1 MEAIKLDK
9 SLDNQAKVQISPAR
23 RSEQKPRFHIVK
35 LEERIAPNNGNHS
48 IGVCGRSHVRGCYR

>member
-9 SLDNQAKVQISPAR
+9 SLDNQAKVQTSPAR

-35 LEERIAPNNGNHS
+35 LEERIAPNMQRAS
-48 IGVCGRSHVRGCYR
+48 FPKTAICVQK

>member
-23 RSEQKPRFHIVK
+23 PSERKPRFQIVK
-35 LEERIAPNNGNHS
+35 LEERVAPSMH
-48 IGVCGRSHVRGCYR
+48 RGSYPCSSQCVQK

>member
-35 LEERIAPNNGNHS
+35 LEERIAPNMQRAS
-48 IGVCGRSHVRGCYR
+48 FPKTAICVQK